1 VTQLDPKH
9 ELPAGHELLDLPPP
23 HHDAGWGWLFSL
35 VIGTVS
41 TFVVTIVLIATAA
54 NPALIVAVA
63 LVTFIFVTLLTR
75 GVADHA
81 L

>member
-1 VTQLDPKH
+1 MPQLDPQH

-23 HHDAGWGWLFSL
+23 HHGAGWGWLFSL
-35 VIGTVS
+35 VVGSVS
-41 TFVVTIVLIATAA
+41 TFVVTIVLIATTA
-54 NPALIVAVA
+54 NLALVVAVG